1 MNWGENREVDK
12 VAKALPKKRLFWGN
26 SFDNRNLLSVVND
39 EEKLEAEWKWELK
52 DYIPKNKLLKTMGD
66 VYSNYY
72 LVYQDPVTLKYDFGT
87 LRKYVN
93 EKEIEKVVIL
103 YSTVKEREFENQF
116 FYEEFV
122 AFDWLA
128 LEQEVQLKNKI
139 VYIFDV
145 KD

>member
-1 MNWGENREVDK
+1 M
-12 VAKALPKKRLFWGN
+12 
-26 SFDNRNLLSVVND
+26 SVVND

-93 EKEIEKVVIL
+93 EKDIESC
-103 YSTVKEREFENQF
+103 YSL
-116 FYEEFV
+116 FYSKRAGV
-122 AFDWLA
+122 
-128 LEQEVQLKNKI
+128 
-139 VYIFDV
+139 
-145 KD
+145 